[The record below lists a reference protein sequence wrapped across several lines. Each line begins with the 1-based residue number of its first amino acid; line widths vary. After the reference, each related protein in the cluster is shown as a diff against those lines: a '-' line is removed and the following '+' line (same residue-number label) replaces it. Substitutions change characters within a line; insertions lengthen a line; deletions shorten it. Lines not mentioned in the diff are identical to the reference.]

1 MEKKETSFKGI
12 VKPLPHFK
20 IYLNVDHL
28 TEGHYTLHVT
38 YKGKT
43 IETLH
48 FKK

>member
-1 MEKKETSFKGI
+1 MEKKETSYKGI

-28 TEGHYTLHVT
+28 AEGDYILHIT

-43 IETLH
+43 IETVH

>member
-1 MEKKETSFKGI
+1 MEKKETSYKGI

-28 TEGHYTLHVT
+28 NEGNYTLHIT

-43 IETLH
+43 IEKLH

>member
-1 MEKKETSFKGI
+1 MEKKETSYKGI
-12 VKPLPHFK
+12 VKPLPQFK

-28 TEGHYTLHVT
+28 SEGDYILHIT

-43 IETLH
+43 IETLR